1 MEGREM
7 RTADTILGL
16 IHERGRKG
24 LPLERVYRLLYQPDL
39 YLRAYGKI
47 YRNHGAMTKGITDET
62 VDAMSVAKIET
73 IIKALRDGTF
83 HWQPVRRVY
92 IPKRKGG
99 KMRPLGLPDWSAK
112 LVQEVIRMILEA
124 YYEPRFS
131 DHSHGFRPERGCHT
145 ALREIQTQW
154 TGTVWFLE
162 VRRVG
167 ADRIP
172 V

>member
-1 MEGREM
+1 MQIAKTYLE
-7 RTADTILGL
+7 L
-16 IHERGRKG
+16 IRERGKKG
-24 LPLERVYRLLYQPDL
+24 LPLQRVYRLLYQPDL
-39 YLRAYGKI
+39 YLKAYGKI
-47 YRNHGAMTKGITDET
+47 YRNHGAMTKGVTAET

-131 DHSHGFRPERGCHT
+131 DHSHGFRPERGCHLSCRGQRLVGT
-145 ALREIQTQW
+145 ERNRRH
-154 TGTVWFLE
+154 TGVHDA
-162 VRRVG
+162 G
-167 ADRIP
+167 G
-172 V
+172 